1 MAAVVTLNGSFEES
15 LARLAR
21 RDAVVISGR
30 EVSAHQAQA
39 LGPRVQRR
47 DVVAAEQ
54 GLCVS
59 GGMIESRS
67 AAAGD
72 GAGADGGV
80 RVQRQVPGEN
90 AVAAAVR
97 RAAGAEG
104 GRAAV
109 QAERGAQRGGFER
122 RIGRGRRVIRGGR
135 IQKTDERWSK
145 FQKC

>member
-1 MAAVVTLNGSFEES
+1 MAAVVTLNGSFEEG

-21 RDAVVISGR
+21 RDAVVIAGR

-39 LGPRVQRR
+39 LGSGVQGR

-54 GLCVS
+54 GLCVPD
-59 GGMIESRS
+59 GLEESRG
-67 AAAGD
+67 AAA
-72 GAGADGGV
+72 GAGADGGLG
-80 RVQRQVPGEN
+80 VQRRVPGER

-97 RAAGAEG
+97 HAAGAEG

-109 QAERGAQRGGFER
+109 QAERGAQRGGLER

-135 IQKTDERWSK
+135 IQKTDVRWSK
-145 FQKC
+145 VQKG